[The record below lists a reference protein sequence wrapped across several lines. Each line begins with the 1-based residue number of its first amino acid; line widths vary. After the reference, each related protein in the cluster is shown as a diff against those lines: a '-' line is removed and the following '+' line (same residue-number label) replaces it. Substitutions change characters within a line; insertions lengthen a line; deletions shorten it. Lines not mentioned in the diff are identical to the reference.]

1 MAGELNEP
9 IRRGK
14 GRMTIRAVFLD
25 VGETVINET
34 RPWSLLADRIEVP
47 RMTFFSVLG
56 ALIVEG
62 RNHRELLEI
71 VRPDL
76 EKREDFDRLINETDY
91 RFLPEDVYGDVRPCL
106 IELKRRGYYVGVAGN
121 QAVER
126 EDDIRGMGLTA
137 DSIATSGRWG
147 VAKPEPAFFERL
159 IAECGYPAGEIVYV
173 GDRVDNDIVPADR
186 AGMIPVH
193 IVRGPW
199 GHLHRN
205 RPDARRAR
213 AQIRTLSELPAAV
226 ESL

>member
-56 ALIVEG
+56 GLIVEG

-71 VRPDL
+71 LRPDL
-76 EKREDFDRLINETDY
+76 GRREDFDRLINEMDH
-91 RFLPEDVYGDVRPCL
+91 RFLPEDLYPDVRSCL
-106 IELKRRGYYVGVAGN
+106 IELKRRGYFVGVAGN
-121 QAVER
+121 QPVER
-126 EDDIRGMGLTA
+126 EDDVRGMGLAA
-137 DSIATSGRWG
+137 DTIATSGRWG
-147 VAKPEPAFFERL
+147 VAKPEQAFFERVV
-159 IAECGYPAGEIVYV
+159 AECGRRAGEIAYV

-186 AGMIPVH
+186 AGMLPVH

-199 GHLHRN
+199 GFLHRD
-205 RPDARRAR
+205 RPDAGRAR
-213 AQIRTLSELPAAV
+213 AQIRTLSELPEV
-226 ESL
+226 LENF